1 MCVVGDGKVGYYLVK
16 TLLARGNNVAVVE
29 KERERCERLAQELD
43 VLVIQGDGTAPQALA
58 DAQAD
63 RAEVIAAVTGRDE
76 DNLVACQVAKRLFGV
91 GRAIARVNNPKNEAV
106 LEALGVDA
114 AVSSTS
120 LIAQLIEEEMAI
132 GSLRPILTLG
142 RGQVVLVELR
152 LNADSPAAGRQ
163 VQELALPEDVVLV
176 AIARGRD
183 VLLPRGGTRLEPG
196 DSVVALLSTAQRG
209 PVKRL
214 LVG

>member
-1 MCVVGDGKVGYYLVK
+1 MNLIVVGAGKVGYYLVK

-29 KERERCERLAQELD
+29 KERERCERLAQELG

-120 LIAQLIEEEMAI
+120 L
-132 GSLRPILTLG
+132 
-142 RGQVVLVELR
+142 
-152 LNADSPAAGRQ
+152 
-163 VQELALPEDVVLV
+163 
-176 AIARGRD
+176 
-183 VLLPRGGTRLEPG
+183 
-196 DSVVALLSTAQRG
+196 
-209 PVKRL
+209 
-214 LVG
+214 